1 MGTSSNK
8 FSKIT
13 IAIITLALTVVIKHF
28 CIEDINHYESS
39 SLFTELDMNQ
49 LLGAEIDYSAPGPA
63 RDLFLNYCLYKHNG
77 CADEFKK
84 VYLADIITCQNQLL
98 VERKMQDAD
107 NEEEG
112 A

>member
-1 MGTSSNK
+1 MNLLDRVK
-8 FSKIT
+8 RKLKISWSDDDT
-13 IAIITLALTVVIKHF
+13 DIELADM
-28 CIEDINHYESS
+28 IED
-39 SLFTELDMNQ
+39 TELDMNQ

-77 CADEFKK
+77 CVDEFKK

-107 NEEEG
+107 DEEEG

>member
-1 MGTSSNK
+1 MNLLDRVK
-8 FSKIT
+8 RKLKISWSDDDT
-13 IAIITLALTVVIKHF
+13 DIELADM
-28 CIEDINHYESS
+28 IED
-39 SLFTELDMNQ
+39 TELDMNQ

-77 CADEFKK
+77 WADEFKK
-84 VYLADIITCQNQLL
+84 VSLADIITCQNQLL

-107 NEEEG
+107 DEEEG